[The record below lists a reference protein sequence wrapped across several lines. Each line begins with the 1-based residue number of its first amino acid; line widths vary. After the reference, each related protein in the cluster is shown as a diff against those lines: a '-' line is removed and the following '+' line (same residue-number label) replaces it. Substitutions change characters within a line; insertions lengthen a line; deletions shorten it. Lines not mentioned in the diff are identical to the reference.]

1 MHAEVVIGGTRIASG
16 ERRSL
21 DLPVARLYTHA
32 NVTLPIQVI
41 RGHKD
46 GPRLFVSAAVHG
58 DEING
63 VEIIRRLLALKSL
76 SKLRGLLI
84 AVPVVNVFGLI
95 NLSRY
100 LPDRRDLNRSFPGSE
115 RGSLAGRLAHL
126 FMQEIVQNATLG
138 IDLHTGS
145 NHRTNLPQIRA
156 RLDDPETERLARA
169 FGAPV
174 ILDSTLRDG
183 SLREAVAEWQIPML
197 LYEAGEALRFN
208 EFAIRAGVKGVVSVM
223 RAIGMLPPARSRKRR
238 FEPLISKSSAWLRAP
253 KSGFLQIQTHLGDSV
268 AKGET
273 LGVISDPFGGNS
285 EEVKAQAAGVIIG
298 LFKLPLVHRGDALF
312 HLAHF
317 DDEVPVEET
326 MEAFE
331 DNIDLQVEA
340 FV

>member
-1 MHAEVVIGGTRIASG
+1 MQSEVMIGDTHIAPG
-16 ERRSL
+16 ERYSL
-21 DLPVARLYTHA
+21 DLSVAKLYTHTD
-32 NVTLPIQVI
+32 VTLPTHVI
-41 RGHKD
+41 RGRKE

-63 VEIIRRLLALKSL
+63 IEIIRRLLALKSI

-115 RGSLAGRLAHL
+115 KGSLAGRLAHL
-126 FMQEIVQNATLG
+126 FMHEIVSNATHG

-156 RLDDPETERLARA
+156 RLDDPETERLAKA

-174 ILDSTLRDG
+174 ILDSNLRDG
-183 SLREAVAEWQIPML
+183 SLREAVTERKIPML

-208 EFAIRAGVKGVVSVM
+208 EFAIRAGVKGVVAVM
-223 RAIGMLPPARSRKRR
+223 RAIGMLPPTRSRKRR
-238 FEPLISKSSAWLRAP
+238 YEPLISKSSSWLRAP

-273 LGVISDPFGGNS
+273 LGIISDPFGGNS
-285 EEVKAQAAGVIIG
+285 EEVKAPAASVVIG

-331 DNIDLQVEA
+331 DNIDLQVED